1 VLHCAEFL
9 FLRIIPKRDLART
22 CLSMAKSKFEY
33 TRKFEN
39 NDSCLLNCF
48 IVVRLDGRNFH
59 RYVPLYL
66 LINIFVF

>member
-1 VLHCAEFL
+1 MLSSRVNF
-9 FLRIIPKRDLART
+9 
-22 CLSMAKSKFEY
+22 SMAKSKFEY

-59 RYVPLYL
+59 RYVILRNLYCIYIPVGL
-66 LINIFVF
+66 WGW